1 MRTAVINSIVEAAK
15 VLHDALE
22 NAIRGQIWDFCCGW
36 HITDNLMALRRL
48 NELTDEYTSNML
60 ETQWQDRVK
69 DYYRRQIE
77 RCKGLCP
84 YQDCGLYGTP
94 IIDKTKCVLRYVI
107 EREAERI
114 NDDDYKEFYLP
125 LAYQYQSEFVS
136 GIAKLVDW
144 WQATEPR
151 RRLERLSEYP
161 QADTPRA
168 QKYFARAIDKG
179 FMAETSTGYKW
190 LVPEGR
196 GNKAALA
203 YFVSRV
209 YPENYTPDK
218 ELEALFGYSRLGEA
232 ARASATPQASIID
245 EEIFGDK

>member
-15 VLHDALE
+15 VLHDTLE
-22 NAIRGQIWDFCCGW
+22 KAIRGQIWYIWDFCCGR

-60 ETQWQDRVK
+60 EAQEPARVK

-107 EREAERI
+107 ERM
-114 NDDDYKEFYLP
+114 NDDDDKEFYLP

-136 GIAKLVDW
+136 RIAALADW
-144 WQATEPR
+144 WQTIEPR
-151 RRLERLSEYP
+151 RRFECLERCQ
-161 QADTPRA
+161 QANTARA

-179 FMAETSTGYKW
+179 FMAETSTGFKW

-203 YFVSRV
+203 YFVGKV

-218 ELEALFGYSRLGEA
+218 ELEALFGYSRLGKA
-232 ARASATPQASIID
+232 KSVSATPQASII
-245 EEIFGDK
+245 EKEIFGDE